1 MGQFCLL
8 LLERYPAS
16 VEPIRCSLPGNTLI
30 LNSHLKNQRAQII
43 YV

>member
-8 LLERYPAS
+8 LLERYPAI
-16 VEPIRCSLPGNTLI
+16 VEQIRLSLPGNTLI
-30 LNSHLKNQRAQII
+30 LNSHLKKQRAQII